1 MIEKEL
7 YYNRRILVPKTE
19 LTNPNCTENKE
30 NYQLYFSF
38 SSPPKFLNCKK
49 KRISMLTWRVIE
61 IIV

>member
-19 LTNPNCTENKE
+19 LTNPSCTENKE
-30 NYQLYFSF
+30 NYQLYFSSF
-38 SSPPKFLNCKK
+38 SPPKFLNCKK
-49 KRISMLTWRVIE
+49 KYIHATCWRAIK